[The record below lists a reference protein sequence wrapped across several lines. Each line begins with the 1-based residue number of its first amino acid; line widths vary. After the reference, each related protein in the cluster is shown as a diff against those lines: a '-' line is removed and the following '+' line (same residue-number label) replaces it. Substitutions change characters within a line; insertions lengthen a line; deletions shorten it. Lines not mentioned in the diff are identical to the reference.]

1 MKMQQEGSLKRFI
14 RRIKTRRYRI
24 WLRKRILACT
34 VLVTVVSLPVCLAV
48 GNEAE
53 AKAESVE
60 VVTVRNE
67 SCLQEALPQAAG
79 EADVAETAMPVKDVA
94 EEAEAVAVHSM
105 AWYDVPLEEDVQFY
119 IVRLCEENHIDASVV
134 LGMAQRESSF
144 TADAIGDGGESF
156 GMFQVQPRWHQ
167 DRMDKL
173 GVTNL
178 LDPCQGASVAVDFLK
193 ELLDRYDGD
202 MAKALT
208 AYNQG
213 SFKGVVSDYAKAVL
227 ENSENLKKGMVL
239 MYYTDNPLADFER
252 YDADQH
258 SQLERRP
265 VCADCGHHIQDETA
279 YYINS
284 EWICMDCMSSYEREV
299 LPE

>member
-1 MKMQQEGSLKRFI
+1 MQHESSLKRFM
-14 RRIKTRRYRI
+14 RRIRTRRYRI
-24 WLRKRILACT
+24 WLGKRILACT
-34 VLVTVVSLPVCLAV
+34 ALVTAVSLPFCLTV
-48 GNEAE
+48 GNKAE
-53 AKAESVE
+53 AKSEIVE
-60 VVTVRNE
+60 VVTLRNE
-67 SCLQEALPQAAG
+67 GLLQETLPQTTG
-79 EADVAETAMPVKDVA
+79 EADVEETAMPVKVVA
-94 EEAEAVAVHSM
+94 EETEAVTVLSM
-105 AWYDVPLEEDVQFY
+105 AWYDVPLEEDVQIF

-134 LGMAQRESSF
+134 LGMAQRESNF

-173 GVTNL
+173 GVTDL
-178 LDPCQGASVAVDFLK
+178 LDPCQCASVAVNFLK

-227 ENSENLKKGMVL
+227 ENSENLKKGMTL
-239 MYYTDNPLADFER
+239 MYYTDNPIADFER
-252 YDADQH
+252 YDAEQH
-258 SQLERRP
+258 SQLEHRP
-265 VCADCGHHIQDETA
+265 VCVDCGHHIQDETA